1 MKSNIIKFINF
12 LHKNDFIIL
21 ILQWFNRNQR
31 NLYWRKNRNIY
42 HTYLSEI
49 MLQQTTVPT
58 VENKIQIFLK
68 KFPNFQSFKRKKLE
82 DVMSVWSGLGYYNRA
97 INLFKSIEIINLK
110 YGGTLPKTK
119 IELIGLPGIGKYTAN
134 AILAIGFNKKAF
146 PIDVNIKRLISRIIG
161 SNINEND
168 LELLL
173 ENLFINKKS
182 YRKFSE
188 SMMDYSS
195 SICLKSKPK
204 CSECIFRNFCKS
216 ANKTFVSIQSKKN
229 FKDINFYIFK
239 KVNKI
244 LFINNPTFNFY
255 KSFLH
260 LPSNLDKE
268 IISKVKKINI
278 QKIKSFNYSITNNL
292 FKVNVFQV
300 RQSINIE
307 GSSWISLNSIKSLPM
322 PTLFKKVLFN

>member
-1 MKSNIIKFINF
+1 
-12 LHKNDFIIL
+12 
-21 ILQWFNRNQR
+21 
-31 NLYWRKNRNIY
+31 
-42 HTYLSEI
+42 

-119 IELIGLPGIGKYTAN
+119 LELIGLPGIGKYTAN

-216 ANKTFVSIQSKKN
+216 ANNNFVSIQLKKN